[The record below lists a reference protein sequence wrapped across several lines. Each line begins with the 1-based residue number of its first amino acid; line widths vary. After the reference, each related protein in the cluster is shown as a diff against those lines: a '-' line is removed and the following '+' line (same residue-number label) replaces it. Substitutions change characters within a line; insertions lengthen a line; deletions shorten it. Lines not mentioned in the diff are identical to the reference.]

1 MSGGCFQG
9 AIFDVDGV
17 LVGSPHGPEEGRLVA
32 FADALRFALAV
43 KQEGVRVAAI
53 SSSSDAWAFLDRIRL
68 DTFAAEQRLD
78 YPYINPGL
86 TLLQLFDVALHR
98 PDMPHPTPYSVIFS
112 AAAAELAIPPGACF
126 LVAGAAAAIEAA
138 GARGMAA
145 VGVAR
150 TGDEEVLS
158 RAGADLVVATLDDV
172 SVEALGDGRLQFHST
187 FAERRR
193 RQRERPPSKWALMSL
208 SAGGSFGDGGVPGC
222 GRRCAGQA
230 EAVRGRLSAFEESL
244 RALRRHAS
252 EHLW

>member
-1 MSGGCFQG
+1 MPGGCFQG

-17 LVGSPHGPEEGRLVA
+17 LVGSPHEPGEGRLVA

-43 KQEGVRVAAI
+43 KQAGVRIAAM
-53 SSSSDAWAFLDRIRL
+53 SSSRD
-68 DTFAAEQRLD
+68 
-78 YPYINPGL
+78 
-86 TLLQLFDVALHR
+86 
-98 PDMPHPTPYSVIFS
+98 
-112 AAAAELAIPPGACF
+112 
-126 LVAGAAAAIEAA
+126 GAAAAIEAA
-138 GARGMAA
+138 GARGMAT

-150 TGDEEVLS
+150 TGDEETLR

-193 RQRERPPSKWALMSL
+193 RQRERPPSEWALMSL

-252 EHLW
+252 EHRW